1 MARTIQT
8 YRATRDGLK
17 VGDTVRSFGDLIPEA
32 ADWSN
37 LAVWIREGHVEPY
50 AASGEEMEAH
60 RKKFP
65 EKKPAAKKRVV
76 AKKAAPAK
84 KKRVVKI
91 KKGKSDVGSAGR
103 ELSEQSV

>member
-1 MARTIQT
+1 MARTVQT

-17 VGDTVRSFGDLIPEA
+17 VGDTVRNYGDLIPEA

-37 LAVWIREGHVEPY
+37 ISVWIREGHIEPY
-50 AASGEEMEAH
+50 AASGEEMAAH
-60 RKKFP
+60 EKKFP
-65 EKKPAAKKRVV
+65 KKQLAKKRVV

-84 KKRVVKI
+84 KKRIVKI

>member
-17 VGDTVRSFGDLIPEA
+17 VGDTVRNFHDLIPEA

-50 AASGEEMEAH
+50 AASGEEMEDH
-60 RKKFP
+60 RKKYP
-65 EKKPAAKKRVV
+65 EKSAKKKVV
-76 AKKAAPAK
+76 VKKAAPAK
-84 KKRVVKI
+84 KKRIVRK
-91 KKGKSDVGSAGR
+91 KKGNSDVGNSGR